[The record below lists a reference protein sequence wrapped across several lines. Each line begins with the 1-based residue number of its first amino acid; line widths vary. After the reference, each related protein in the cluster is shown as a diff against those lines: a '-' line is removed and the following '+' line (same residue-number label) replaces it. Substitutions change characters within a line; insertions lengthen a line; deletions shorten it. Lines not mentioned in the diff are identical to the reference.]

1 MDEKGISNEEVSS
14 NFNLN
19 TYPKAYQTINSN
31 KILENIKESFN
42 NENYSLAKLYLFL
55 MKLSNKSDYFGV
67 KIQTVYYKSEIALKE
82 KNVFESIRLGHK
94 IISWINYLD
103 IKKYNVEVITTLIQ
117 VLINSSEVCQDSH
130 PLLSCWFLFV
140 AKNIF
145 MKYPNKNSFI
155 NDIIKTKFP
164 FVIKKIQTNL
174 KDIKDDILDKKSTL
188 VRVGE
193 EVKIILNNY
202 ENNREKY
209 LKELKSDKI
218 YLINKKWILN
228 FLAFVQKLSEENVD
242 YDSLF
247 QINSICLMYFSQ
259 KDEEQEENT
268 GIYCGEVNNFMLI
281 KPKLFWPD
289 NEQKYTNIFIDKSVV
304 GQFDKFIIFDEE
316 IYNKIKFYMGINY
329 EIERINNKAIDDIN
343 QNINLLTF
351 KIIFLNEEIRDREK
365 EHIIIKNMQINEND
379 NLVDLINKIKRG
391 FIGFL
396 TENKYEISE
405 YEYKIYLCNYIKQDI
420 IDIILFYVNLLKHYK
435 IKGILI
441 NNDEFVNKHKDI
453 LVKNIFN
460 TEESQQFICCEVINK
475 NSIVRPFLLKFD
487 PNKISC
493 STCNLTLNLN
503 SNKVI
508 YQCNFCSQSLYCSEK
523 CKSNDSSHMEF
534 HQKISEFFENS
545 LKSSDI
551 ETINIQ
557 SFLDKNSR
565 NGLAG
570 LINIGG
576 TDFLLSSIQALSSCE
591 TLTKFILTQSHKYLN
606 DKYVAKDNSS
616 LISCYSELIY
626 QMWVGTNKE
635 INPSK
640 FRDLFFNQIFKTSRS
655 SNMDVLDILIIL
667 LEKFHH
673 ELNENK
679 KKIDEDEINFYE
691 QQIGESDGVAAL
703 RWWKLHKL
711 LNESIII
718 DLFQGQLKVKISC
731 PICKWTNVSYPPF
744 LYLNLPMPNKDEM
757 TKSTFRVFPYSN
769 NLFNYVE
776 VPIYGVNKFTSILNI
791 KNKIAQYKMF
801 SKSNIE
807 AVLFEDNELVEILQ
821 DKTLIYD
828 YVFPRYDFGD
838 DYFIDYE
845 IAFMEKPENKANK
858 NDEISLYVTPIVFEE
873 EKGWFSTSKNI
884 VAITYCKYF
893 SFDTNSTVKDLQ
905 IEIFKYYRR
914 GFDDK
919 YKTDEE
925 ENIDDSYYI
934 EFYQKLNDKK
944 YIEDEYNK
952 FVAENGFFD
961 IYIYHNIAK
970 DDGWIFSGTPCEFC
984 GFTSTKKK
992 CCKLNYTKNIKLKEI
1007 IQNLKTQRPLFL
1019 LVDFQK
1025 YEYMFKSFYR
1035 PFIDENDPHMCLTQD
1050 ITIYDCLEIYSQE
1063 KKLTGE
1069 KNFICSKC
1077 NRSVTP
1083 LQAVFP
1089 YSSPKYLI
1097 LGIQRIKKKF
1107 EDLTEMINNKKDD
1120 RLVGYPL
1127 EDFDVTSYFINDTI
1141 LNKDNPNKKSIYNLK
1156 SIILHCGTIKKS
1168 NYKTIVKN
1176 KNNWYEIE
1184 DNDIKQIE
1192 INEVINQN
1200 AYVLIYE
1207 KIDKSNEIDEKEN
1220 NDKSKEDKKDSKK
1233 EENPFNLDSD
1243 NFGNKEKKVYLK
1255 KEKKNVKK
1263 FKEEEDLLND
1273 EELFGI
1279 KSYGEME
1286 DI

>member
-1 MDEKGISNEEVSS
+1 MEEINLSNEEENNYLF
-14 NFNLN
+14 NF
-19 TYPKAYQTINSN
+19 PKAYQTINSN
-31 KILENIKESFN
+31 KILENIKEAFN

-82 KNVFESIRLGHK
+82 KNIFESIRLGHK

-117 VLINSSEVCQDSH
+117 VLINSSEVSQDSH

-164 FVIKKIQTNL
+164 FVIKKISANL

-188 VRVGE
+188 LRVGE
-193 EVKIILNNY
+193 EVKLSLNNY
-202 ENNREKY
+202 ESNREKY
-209 LKELKSDKI
+209 LKEIKSEKI
-218 YLINKKWILN
+218 YLINKKWVLN
-228 FLAFVQKLSEENVD
+228 FLSFIQKLSEENID

-247 QINSICLMYFSQ
+247 QINPLCLMYFSQ
-259 KDEEQEENT
+259 KDEEQEENN
-268 GIYCGEVNNFMLI
+268 GIYCGEANNFMLI

-289 NEQKYTNIFIDKSVV
+289 NEQKYSNIFIDKSIV
-304 GQFDKFIIFDEE
+304 GQYDKFVIFDEE

-329 EIERINNKAIDDIN
+329 EIERVNNKNVKDIN
-343 QNINLLTF
+343 QNINLFTF
-351 KIIFLNEEIRDREK
+351 KIIFLNEEIRDKEK

-379 NLVDLINKIKRG
+379 NLIDLIEKIKRG
-391 FIGFL
+391 FLGFL
-396 TENKYEISE
+396 TENNYEISE
-405 YEYKIYLCNYIKQDI
+405 YEYRIYLCNYIKQDV

-435 IKGILI
+435 IKGVLI
-441 NNDEFVNKHKDI
+441 NDNEFINKYKNI

-460 TEESQQFICCEVINK
+460 NEQIPQFLCCEVINK

-487 PNKISC
+487 PKKISC

-503 SNKVI
+503 SNKKI

-523 CKSNDSSHMEF
+523 CKNNDSSHMEF
-534 HQKISEFFENS
+534 HQKISGFFDNT

-565 NGLAG
+565 NGLTG

-616 LISCYSELIY
+616 LVSCYSELIY

-640 FRDLFFNQIFKTSRS
+640 FRDLFFNQIFKTSRA
-655 SNMDVLDILIIL
+655 SNLDVLDILIIL
-667 LEKFHH
+667 LEKFHY

-679 KKIDEDEINFYE
+679 KKVNEDEINFYE

-711 LNESIII
+711 INDSIII

-776 VPIYGVNKFTSILNI
+776 IPIYGINKFTSILNI

-801 SKSNIE
+801 AKSNIE
-807 AVLFEDNELVEILQ
+807 AVLFENNELVEILQ

-845 IAFMEKPENKANK
+845 IAFIEKPENKVNK
-858 NDEISLYVTPIVFEE
+858 DSEISLYVTPIVFEE
-873 EKGWFSTSKNI
+873 EKGWFYSTKNI

-893 SFDTNSTVKDLQ
+893 SFDLNSTVKDLQ
-905 IEIFKYYRR
+905 KEIFKYYRR

-919 YKTDEE
+919 YKTDED
-925 ENIDDSYYI
+925 ENLDDSYYI
-934 EFYQKLNDKK
+934 EFYQKLNDEK

-952 FVAENGFFD
+952 FVVENGFFD
-961 IYIYHNIAK
+961 IYIYHNIPK
-970 DDGWIFSGTPCEFC
+970 NDGWIFTGTTCEFC
-984 GFTSTKKK
+984 GFTSTKKN
-992 CCKLNYTKNIKLKEI
+992 CCKLNYTKNVKLKEI
-1007 IQNLKTQRPLFL
+1007 IQNFKTQRPLFL

-1025 YEYMFKSFYR
+1025 YEYMFKSFYH
-1035 PFIDENDPHMCLTQD
+1035 PFIDEKDPHMCLTQD

-1083 LQAVFP
+1083 LQAIYP

-1127 EDFDVTSYFINDTI
+1127 EDFDVTSYFINDSI

-1176 KNNWYEIE
+1176 RNNWYEIE
-1184 DNDIKQIE
+1184 DNDIKE
-1192 INEVINQN
+1192 LDINNVINQN
-1200 AYVLIYE
+1200 AYILIYE
-1207 KIDKSNEIDEKEN
+1207 KVDKSNENEDKENNLKEKEDNEVKDKNNNNINLEKEN
-1220 NDKSKEDKKDSKK
+1220 FS
-1233 EENPFNLDSD
+1233 
-1243 NFGNKEKKVYLK
+1243 NKEKKVYLK
-1255 KEKKNVKK
+1255 KEKKTNIKK
-1263 FKEEEDLLND
+1263 FKEEEDLLNE

>member
-1 MDEKGISNEEVSS
+1 
-14 NFNLN
+14 
-19 TYPKAYQTINSN
+19 
-31 KILENIKESFN
+31 
-42 NENYSLAKLYLFL
+42 
-55 MKLSNKSDYFGV
+55 
-67 KIQTVYYKSEIALKE
+67 
-82 KNVFESIRLGHK
+82 
-94 IISWINYLD
+94 
-103 IKKYNVEVITTLIQ
+103 
-117 VLINSSEVCQDSH
+117 
-130 PLLSCWFLFV
+130 
-140 AKNIF
+140 
-145 MKYPNKNSFI
+145 
-155 NDIIKTKFP
+155 
-164 FVIKKIQTNL
+164 
-174 KDIKDDILDKKSTL
+174 
-188 VRVGE
+188 
-193 EVKIILNNY
+193 
-202 ENNREKY
+202 
-209 LKELKSDKI
+209 
-218 YLINKKWILN
+218 
-228 FLAFVQKLSEENVD
+228 
-242 YDSLF
+242 
-247 QINSICLMYFSQ
+247 
-259 KDEEQEENT
+259 
-268 GIYCGEVNNFMLI
+268 
-281 KPKLFWPD
+281 
-289 NEQKYTNIFIDKSVV
+289 
-304 GQFDKFIIFDEE
+304 
-316 IYNKIKFYMGINY
+316 
-329 EIERINNKAIDDIN
+329 
-343 QNINLLTF
+343 
-351 KIIFLNEEIRDREK
+351 
-365 EHIIIKNMQINEND
+365 
-379 NLVDLINKIKRG
+379 
-391 FIGFL
+391 
-396 TENKYEISE
+396 
-405 YEYKIYLCNYIKQDI
+405 
-420 IDIILFYVNLLKHYK
+420 
-435 IKGILI
+435 
-441 NNDEFVNKHKDI
+441 
-453 LVKNIFN
+453 
-460 TEESQQFICCEVINK
+460 
-475 NSIVRPFLLKFD
+475 
-487 PNKISC
+487 
-493 STCNLTLNLN
+493 
-503 SNKVI
+503 
-508 YQCNFCSQSLYCSEK
+508 
-523 CKSNDSSHMEF
+523 MEF

-845 IAFMEKPENKANK
+845 IAFMEKPENKSNK

-873 EKGWFSTSKNI
+873 EKGWFSTIKNI

-893 SFDTNSTVKDLQ
+893 SFDINSTVKDLQ

-961 IYIYHNIAK
+961 IYIYHNIVK

-1083 LQAVFP
+1083 LQSVFP

>member
-19 TYPKAYQTINSN
+19 TYPKAYQAINSN

-130 PLLSCWFLFV
+130 PMLSCWFLFV

-164 FVIKKIQTNL
+164 FVIKKIQTKL

-188 VRVGE
+188 VRVGD

-202 ENNREKY
+202 ENSREKY
-209 LKELKSDKI
+209 LKELKSEKI

-228 FLAFVQKLSEENVD
+228 FLSFVQKLSEENTD

-259 KDEEQEENT
+259 KDEEQEEIT
-268 GIYCGEVNNFMLI
+268 GIYCGKVNNFMLI

-289 NEQKYTNIFIDKSVV
+289 IEQKYSNIFIDKSIV

-329 EIERINNKAIDDIN
+329 EIERINNKEIDDIN

-351 KIIFLNEEIRDREK
+351 KIIFLNEEIRDKEK

-405 YEYKIYLCNYIKQDI
+405 YEYKIYLCNYVKQDI

-460 TEESQQFICCEVINK
+460 NEESQQFICCEVINK

-606 DKYVAKDNSS
+606 DKYVAKDSSS

-711 LNESIII
+711 LNDSIII

-791 KNKIAQYKMF
+791 KNKICQYKMF

-845 IAFMEKPENKANK
+845 IAFMEKPDNKVNK

-873 EKGWFSTSKNI
+873 EKGWFSTIKNI

-893 SFDTNSTVKDLQ
+893 SFDINSTVKDLQ

-961 IYIYHNIAK
+961 IYIYHNIVK

-1050 ITIYDCLEIYSQE
+1050 ITIYDCLEM
-1063 KKLTGE
+1063 
-1069 KNFICSKC
+1069 
-1077 NRSVTP
+1077 
-1083 LQAVFP
+1083 
-1089 YSSPKYLI
+1089 
-1097 LGIQRIKKKF
+1097 KF

-1192 INEVINQN
+1192 LNEVINQN

-1220 NDKSKEDKKDSKK
+1220 NDKSKENKK
-1233 EENPFNLDSD
+1233 ESIKDENPFNLDSD

-1255 KEKKNVKK
+1255 KEKKNFKK